1 MARLFDYNCEA
12 IWTYLE
18 NNSENA
24 RRFLPEVSLYIDILY
39 HIYFKVIMRFLKEH
53 FYAALFVFAG
63 LIKIILRIL
72 QKCIRSAE
80 VFLKHYFDFA
90 FYFTLGER

>member
-39 HIYFKVIMRFLKEH
+39 HIYFKVIMQFLKEH
-53 FYAALFVFAG
+53 FYAA
-63 LIKIILRIL
+63 
-72 QKCIRSAE
+72 
-80 VFLKHYFDFA
+80 
-90 FYFTLGER
+90 